1 MKKLF
6 SIAVLLTSSI
16 VGVADIAN
24 AQGIPL
30 FNATCPG
37 EIEVHADK
45 GGPVFINEKKATL
58 KKVNSNYYEA
68 KGSNITI
75 SIMINED
82 ESVNVSYTGPRRAN
96 GICTVKE
103 D

>member
-6 SIAVLLTSSI
+6 PITLLLTASI
-16 VGVADIAN
+16 MGIVDIAQ

-37 EIEVHADK
+37 KIEVHADK
-45 GGPVFINEKKATL
+45 GGPVYINGKKATL
-58 KKVNSNYYEA
+58 KKVSNKFYEA
-68 KGSNITI
+68 KGSGVTI

-82 ESVNVSYTGPRRAN
+82 ESLGVSYTGPGRAN